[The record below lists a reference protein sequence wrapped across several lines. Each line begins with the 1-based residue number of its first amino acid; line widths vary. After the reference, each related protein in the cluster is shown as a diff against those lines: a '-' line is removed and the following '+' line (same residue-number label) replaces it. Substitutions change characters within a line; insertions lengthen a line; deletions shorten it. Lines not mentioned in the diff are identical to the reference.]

1 DPPSAFAGQD
11 VLLLSVGPPE
21 QATRWFHSVQAL
33 PGTSVRLDGR
43 VLRTVTVL
51 RGQGLLLP
59 P

>member
-1 DPPSAFAGQD
+1 
-11 VLLLSVGPPE
+11 LSLGPAE
-21 QATRWFHSVQAL
+21 QETRWFHSVQAL